1 MVTDSLLMRP
11 WAIVIAVI
19 LMAGAVVVGYL
30 TRRGP
35 RTPTNVRW
43 VANSS
48 YLTELP
54 SFRAR
59 LMQYRIGLAALVLV
73 AVTGGTAAGVLLA
86 RPVDR
91 SVENSELA
99 TRDIVLCLDVSGSMI
114 GYDAEIVDRFLQL
127 TDSFDGERIA
137 LSIWNQTSRTVFPLT
152 DDYALVKEELT
163 QARDALDFDVSSL
176 DNGSYSPAALDR
188 LIRFITGTE
197 GGSDYS
203 TSLIGDGL
211 VSCGLLFDEA
221 DTERSRS
228 IILASDNELIGT
240 PIFTL
245 REAADFVAERQIGLV
260 GIYSGATTATSS
272 QEQKEFREVV
282 QAHDGLY
289 FQASDPAAVDAIID
303 RIQSQQA
310 VDLDATPEVVITDRA
325 APALWVLAGA
335 LAALV
340 AVAWRLRE

>member
-1 MVTDSLLMRP
+1 MVTDSLLLRP
-11 WAIVIAVI
+11 WAIALAVA
-19 LMAGAVVVGYL
+19 LLAAAVVVGYL

-35 RTPTNVRW
+35 RTPPNVRW

-59 LMQYRIGLAALVLV
+59 MAQYRIGLAAVLLVTL
-73 AVTGGTAAGVLLA
+73 TGGVAAGVLLA

-127 TDSFDGERIA
+127 VDSFDGERIA

-152 DDYALVKEELT
+152 DDYTLIKEELT
-163 QARDALDFDVSSL
+163 AARDALDFDVSSL
-176 DNGSYSPAALDR
+176 DNGSYNPGKLDN
-188 LIRFITGTE
+188 LLRFITGTE
-197 GGSDYS
+197 GGDESS
-203 TSLIGDGL
+203 TSLVGDGL

-221 DTERSRS
+221 DAERSRS
-228 IILASDNELIGT
+228 IILATDNQLIGT

-245 REAADFVAERQIGLV
+245 AEAADFVTERQIGLV
-260 GIYSGATTATSS
+260 GIYSGESTTTSS
-272 QEQKEFREVV
+272 QEQKEFRDVV
-282 QAHDGLY
+282 TSHEGLY

-310 VDLDATPEVVITDRA
+310 VDLDATPEVIITDRP

-335 LAALV
+335 FAVLV
-340 AVAWRLRE
+340 TVAWRLRE

>member
-1 MVTDSLLMRP
+1 MVTESLLLRP
-11 WAIVIAVI
+11 WTIVIAVV
-19 LMAGAVVVGYL
+19 LLAVAVVLGYA

-35 RTPTNVRW
+35 RTPSDVRW

-59 LMQYRIGLAALVLV
+59 MVQYRAGLAALVLV
-73 AVTGGTAAGVLLA
+73 ALTGGVAAGVLLA

-91 SVENSELA
+91 STENSELA

-114 GYDAEIVDRFLQL
+114 GYDVEIVDRFLQL
-127 TDSFDGERIA
+127 VDSFDGERIA
-137 LSIWNQTSRTVFPLT
+137 LAIWNQTTRTVFPLT
-152 DDYALVKEELT
+152 DDYTLVKEELT
-163 QARDALDFDVSSL
+163 AARDALDFDVDSL
-176 DNGSYSPAALDR
+176 DNGSYDPGKLDR
-188 LIRFITGTE
+188 LLKFITGTE
-197 GGSDYS
+197 GGSDTS

-228 IILASDNELIGT
+228 IILAGDNELIGT

-245 REAADFVAERQIGLV
+245 TEAADFVTERQIGLV
-260 GIYSGATTATSS
+260 GIYSGASTATSS
-272 QEQKEFREVV
+272 QEKKEFREVV
-282 QAHDGLY
+282 TTHDGLY
-289 FQASDPAAVDAIID
+289 FEANDPAAVDAIID

-310 VDLDATPEVVITDRA
+310 VDLDATPEVVITDRPA
-325 APALWVLAGA
+325 AALAVLACA
-335 LAALV
+335 FAVLLL
-340 AVAWRLRE
+340 VAWRLKE